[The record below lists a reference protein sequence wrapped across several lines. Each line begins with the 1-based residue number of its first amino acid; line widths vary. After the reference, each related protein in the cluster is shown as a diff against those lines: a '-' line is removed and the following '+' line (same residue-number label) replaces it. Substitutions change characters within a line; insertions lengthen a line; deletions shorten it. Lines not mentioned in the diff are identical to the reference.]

1 MKPYFSVSLEQL
13 ISDQKELT
21 DKKMNMEALQL
32 AITLIKKIL
41 KGEYRNIDGE
51 ERLQVS
57 KDRYVKINFA
67 SSGQQE
73 AVWILNVLFYYL
85 LQGKRTYFIVEEP
98 ESHLYPDAQKLITE
112 FIALV
117 KNMGNQ
123 VMLTTGLCVAEH

>member
-1 MKPYFSVSLEQL
+1 MDDAQRRSMDYCTQNYLERILQLKPYFSVSLNQQV
-13 ISDQKELT
+13 SNQKELT

-32 AITLIKKIL
+32 AITLIEKIL
-41 KGEYRNIDGE
+41 KGEYRNVDGE

-85 LQGKRTYFIVEEP
+85 L
-98 ESHLYPDAQKLITE
+98 
-112 FIALV
+112 
-117 KNMGNQ
+117 
-123 VMLTTGLCVAEH
+123 